1 MGTTSTGNTVL
12 EQHLAAEA
20 VHDPEAAA
28 GTYHEDSWYENAA
41 LGLRFAGREGVAFQY
56 ATSWGFIP
64 DMAARYDWEL
74 DLGDTIVQCGRI
86 TGTAGAEL
94 VGVPVKGGPV
104 DFAFTAVI
112 SFRDGLMEGEHI
124 YYDLDDFCAQ
134 IGASVDAVRSGG
146 PRLAALDRRSRVA
159 TLVRGRRVACRP
171 RPSGRPP
178 PVAASS
184 TPRARCS
191 RLMGGRRRRS
201 TKSCAPPR

>member
-1 MGTTSTGNTVL
+1 MGTTSTGNAVL

-28 GTYHEDSWYENAA
+28 ATYHEESWYENAA

-74 DLGDTIVQCGRI
+74 DLGETIVQCGRI
-86 TGTAGAEL
+86 TGTAGTEL
-94 VGVPVKGGPV
+94 VGVPVRGGPV
-104 DFAFTAVI
+104 DFSFTAVI

-134 IGASVDAVRSGG
+134 IGASVEAVRDAAEGI
-146 PRLAALDRRSRVA
+146 AALI
-159 TLVRGRRVACRP
+159 
-171 RPSGRPP
+171 
-178 PVAASS
+178 AA
-184 TPRARCS
+184 PA
-191 RLMGGRRRRS
+191 
-201 TKSCAPPR
+201 